1 LLTATLL
8 AAAAL
13 LLPLALLAFAFLFIA
28 ILLSFAALLSRS
40 ARSAWFVRIPLCFHL
55 VPFLIVYQ
63 LLSGAFAVRDKTFC
77 LFKSAAT
84 LD

>member
-1 LLTATLL
+1 
-8 AAAAL
+8 
-13 LLPLALLAFAFLFIA
+13 
-28 ILLSFAALLSRS
+28 
-40 ARSAWFVRIPLCFHL
+40 LCFHL

-63 LLSGAFAVRDKTFC
+63 LLTGPFAVRDKTFC